1 MKKYFLI
8 SILVFIIS
16 SCVTPDK
23 FQVTKIGEEPEIYAR
38 RFIYGLQRTVLLVRL
53 NFEKETFI
61 PGPYRIYTERLL
73 GMTDFV
79 AKSELRWR
87 VTGVNISGFNEPD
100 PKHYYSVNLISGTF
114 PHMQYLELTREGLII
129 DPDQGFGIG
138 SEKIVSDKIIDPP
151 YFTNLSIEE
160 IFNEVSDTLYKT
172 IIRDSTLIRTP
183 VIRKLKEVKTIEQK
197 AEVAAN
203 FISEIR
209 DLRYE
214 LLSGDAN
221 VFNAGVALETAVK
234 ELDKMEKDYLSLFIG
249 KRFTQKYSQS
259 FIITP
264 SGTAENLTIMKLSV
278 NKGIMPADSPEGEAV
293 TIEISPSGNT
303 EVLKK
308 SMSQTP
314 LKDIFNTLYYRVP
327 EVAKIR
333 LLQKNK
339 LLYES
344 RFSIYQAGSLM
355 DLPLTM
361 QEKK

>member
-8 SILVFIIS
+8 STLIFFFS
-16 SCVTPDK
+16 TCATPDK
-23 FQVTKIGEEPEIYAR
+23 FQVTKIGEEPEIYTQ
-38 RFIYGLQRTVLLVRL
+38 RFIYGLPRTILMVKI
-53 NFEKETFI
+53 NFEKETLI
-61 PGPYRIYTERLL
+61 PGPYRMFSERFL
-73 GMTDFV
+73 GMTDYV
-79 AKSELRWR
+79 SKAETRWR
-87 VTGVNISGFNEPD
+87 ISGINISGFNEPD
-100 PKHYYSVNLISGTF
+100 PQHYYSVNLISGTF
-114 PHMQYLELTREGLII
+114 PHMQYLELSHEGLII
-129 DPDQGFGIG
+129 DPDQGIGIG

-183 VIRKLKEVKTIEQK
+183 VIRKLKEVKTNEQK

-221 VFNAGVALETAVK
+221 VFNAGVALETAVT

-249 KRFTQKYSQS
+249 KRFTQRYSQS
-259 FIITP
+259 FIIIP
-264 SGTAENLTIMKLSV
+264 SGTLENLTFMKLSSS
-278 NKGIMPADSPEGEAV
+278 KGILPADSPEGDAMI
-293 TIEISPSGNT
+293 IEITPSGNT

-308 SMSQTP
+308 SISQVP
-314 LKDIFNTLYYRVP
+314 LKELYNTLYYRVP
-327 EVAKIR
+327 EVSGIR

-344 RFSIYQAGSLM
+344 RISIYQAGSLV
-355 DLPLTM
+355 DIPLTS